1 VFIPYRVDVPFDHPP
16 VVNRVL
22 VLVVI
27 VIFTLQV
34 VEVSQFIAQGGTMK
48 EYMEKGILAQLIL
61 RGWGIKGIFGY
72 MWLHGGPLHL
82 LGNMIFLWLFGNAVC
97 SKLGNLL
104 YLPVYVGLGMIA
116 AVTHLIFAG
125 GSMIGASAA
134 INGIVGMYL
143 VFFPENSI
151 SCFFWLIYYPVWF
164 SVSGYWIILLW
175 FAFDVLGAIFSRGK
189 LGGVAYH
196 AHITGFLAGFVLA
209 IIMLK
214 KKYIVM
220 LRDEKSLL
228 ELLGF
233 EKRQIPEERR
243 RDMAYW
249 QQEWGKSKREKSGL
263 ETIPPEPEKPKQ
275 EFNQHRCLCGQKIKV
290 DKENAGKIVR
300 CPKCSTQWKVPE
312 KSERTDMD

>member
-1 VFIPYRVDVPFDHPP
+1 MFIPYRVDVPFDHPP
-16 VVNRVL
+16 VVNRV
-22 VLVVI
+22 VVVI
-27 VIFTLQV
+27 VILVFALQV
-34 VEVSQFIAQGGTMK
+34 AEVSQFIAQGGTMK
-48 EYMEKGILAQLIL
+48 EYMEKGVLVQLAL

-72 MWLHGGPLHL
+72 MWLHSGPLHL

-97 SKLGNLL
+97 SKLGNVL

-151 SCFFWLIYYPVWF
+151 SCFFWFIYYPVRF

-228 ELLGF
+228 ELLGL
-233 EKRQIPEERR
+233 EKRQIPEERK

-249 QQEWGKSKREKSGL
+249 QQEWENRRQKRPGCK
-263 ETIPPEPEKPKQ
+263 
-275 EFNQHRCLCGQKIKV
+275 R
-290 DKENAGKIVR
+290 
-300 CPKCSTQWKVPE
+300 
-312 KSERTDMD
+312 

>member
-27 VIFTLQV
+27 VIFALQV
-34 VEVSQFIAQGGTMK
+34 VELGQFIAQGGTGK

-61 RGWGIKGIFGY
+61 RGWDIKGIFGY

-97 SKLGNLL
+97 SKLGNVL

-116 AVTHLIFAG
+116 AVIHLIFAG

-151 SCFFWLIYYPVWF
+151 SCFFLLIFYPVWF
-164 SVSGYWIILLW
+164 SVSGYWMILLW
-175 FAFDVLGAIFSRGK
+175 FAFDVLGALLSRNQ
-189 LGGVAYH
+189 LGGVAYD

-209 IIMLK
+209 IILLK

-233 EKRQIPEERR
+233 EKRQKPEERR
-243 RDMAYW
+243 RDTAYW
-249 QQEWGKSKREKSGL
+249 QQEWRKSETEKAEL
-263 ETIPPEPEKPKQ
+263 ETIQPEPEKLQ
-275 EFNQHRCLCGQKIKV
+275 EEFIRYKCICGQKIKTA
-290 DKENAGKIVR
+290 KENAGKIVR
-300 CPKCSTQWKVPE
+300 CPKCSTRWKVPE
-312 KSERTDMD
+312 KS

>member
-16 VVNRVL
+16 VVNRLL

-27 VIFTLQV
+27 VIFALQV
-34 VEVSQFIAQGGTMK
+34 AEVSQFIAQGGTMK
-48 EYMEKGILAQLIL
+48 EYMEKGTMAQLIL

-72 MWLHGGPLHL
+72 MWLHSGPLHL

-151 SCFFWLIYYPVWF
+151 SCFFLLIYYPVRF
-164 SVSGYWIILLW
+164 KVSGYWMILLW
-175 FAFDVLGAIFSRGK
+175 FAFDVLGAILSRNR

-196 AHITGFLAGFVLA
+196 AHISGFLAGFVLA

-214 KKYIVM
+214 TKFIVM

-233 EKRQIPEERR
+233 EKRHTPEELR
-243 RDMAYW
+243 RDIAYW
-249 QQEWGKSKREKSGL
+249 QQEWEKSEREKTRL
-263 ETIPPEPEKPKQ
+263 QTIPPKPEKPKE
-275 EFNQHRCLCGQKIKV
+275 EFIRYRCICGQKIKV
-290 DKENAGKIVR
+290 DKENAGKIVH
-300 CPKCSTQWKVPE
+300 CPKCSTRWKVPE
-312 KSERTDMD
+312 QS

>member
-1 VFIPYRVDVPFDHPP
+1 MFIPYRVDVPFDHPP
-16 VVNRVL
+16 VVNRIL

-27 VIFTLQV
+27 VIFALQV
-34 VEVSQFIAQGGTMK
+34 ADVSQFIAQGGTAK
-48 EYMEKGILAQLIL
+48 EYIEKGTMAQLIL
-61 RGWGIKGIFGY
+61 SGWGIKGIFGY

-82 LGNMIFLWLFGNAVC
+82 LGNMLFLWLFGNAVC
-97 SKLGNLL
+97 SKLGNVL

-116 AVTHLIFAG
+116 AVIHLIFSG

-151 SCFFWLIYYPVWF
+151 SCFFWLIFYPVRF
-164 SVSGYWIILLW
+164 SVSGYWMILLW
-175 FAFDVLGAIFSRGK
+175 FAFDVLGALLSRNR

-196 AHITGFLAGFVLA
+196 AHITGFLAGFALA
-209 IIMLK
+209 VIMLK

-233 EKRQIPEERR
+233 EKRQKPEELR

-249 QQEWGKSKREKSGL
+249 QQEWGESKTEKAGL
-263 ETIPPEPEKPKQ
+263 ETIPPEPEKPKE
-275 EFNQHRCLCGQKIKV
+275 EFIRFNCVCGQKIKTAM
-290 DKENAGKIVR
+290 KNAGKIVR
-300 CPKCSTQWKVPE
+300 CPKCSTRWKVPE
-312 KSERTDMD
+312 QL

>member
-1 VFIPYRVDVPFDHPP
+1 MFIPYRVDVPFDHPP
-16 VVNRVL
+16 VVNRLL

-27 VIFTLQV
+27 VIFVLLV
-34 VEVSQFIAQGGTMK
+34 VEINQFIYQGGTLNG
-48 EYMEKGILAQLIL
+48 YMEKGILAQLVL

-82 LGNMIFLWLFGNAVC
+82 FGNMIFLWLFGNAVC
-97 SKLGNLL
+97 SKLGNVL
-104 YLPVYVGLGMIA
+104 YLPVYLGLGMIA
-116 AVTHLIFAG
+116 AITHLIFAG

-151 SCFFWLIYYPVWF
+151 SCFFLLIFYPVWF
-164 SVSGYWIILLW
+164 SVSGYWMILLW
-175 FAFDVLGAIFSRGK
+175 FAFDVLGALLSRNQ
-189 LGGVAYH
+189 LGGVAYD
-196 AHITGFLAGFVLA
+196 AHISGFLAGFGLA

-233 EKRQIPEERR
+233 EKRQKPEELR
-243 RDMAYW
+243 RDIAYW
-249 QQEWGKSKREKSGL
+249 QQELVKSETEKAGL
-263 ETIPPEPEKPKQ
+263 ETIQPEPEKPKE
-275 EFNQHRCLCGQKIKV
+275 EFIRFNCICGRNIKTAM
-290 DKENAGKIVR
+290 ENAGKIVR
-300 CPKCSTQWKVPE
+300 CPKCSTRCKVPE
-312 KSERTDMD
+312 KSQRQDIG